1 MTALLACLALVA
13 LVMAITVL
21 GLLILRLL
29 DDPRSAA
36 TPARPAPAGDR
47 RHGWCEVCGLELHG
61 PHLHEVTD
69 AAVDDDGILTTGELM
84 GGGTA
89 MTAEF
94 CPDHCPGTCRTPH
107 PPSPSP
113 FRSADPFREGERG
126 APTRQARTRSAP
138 ANKATPTPADHR
150 GPHHRH
156 PVA

>member
-1 MTALLACLALVA
+1 MTALLACLALIV
-13 LVMAITVL
+13 LVMAITAL

-29 DDPRSAA
+29 DDPRPRQA
-36 TPARPAPAGDR
+36 PAPAGDR

-126 APTRQARTRSAP
+126 APHP
-138 ANKATPTPADHR
+138 A
-150 GPHHRH
+150 GPNPFRPSEQGH
-156 PVA
+156 PHPG

>member
-1 MTALLACLALVA
+1 MTALLACLALIV
-13 LVMAITVL
+13 LVMAITAL

-29 DDPRSAA
+29 DDPR
-36 TPARPAPAGDR
+36 PPEARPAPVGDR

-126 APTRQARTRSAP
+126 APHP
-138 ANKATPTPADHR
+138 A
-150 GPHHRH
+150 GPNPFRPSEQGH
-156 PVA
+156 PHPG

>member
-126 APTRQARTRSAP
+126 APHP
-138 ANKATPTPADHR
+138 A
-150 GPHHRH
+150 GPNPFRPSEQGH
-156 PVA
+156 PHPG